1 MRSLVAFLVA
11 FIVLSSPCRVVE
23 VTAGELDDESV
34 PSFLRN
40 SVDNADAMLRFFI
53 RAFRIDD
60 ESLMVSASHRAM
72 WILLCSSDQTI
83 PPHSRTRGLFRALD
97 RARAG
102 TRNSL
107 RSHAFHLGLP
117 IVTPSTA
124 SFGTAHLQA
133 PPPSTLRLSAV
144 RDMAARRLPDRSPC
158 VSPYRA

>member
-1 MRSLVAFLVA
+1 MVAFLVA

-40 SVDNADAMLRFFI
+40 IVDNADAMLRFFI

-60 ESLMVSASHRAM
+60 DSLMVSASHRAM
-72 WILLCSSDQTI
+72 WEHWILLCSSDQTI

-102 TRNSL
+102 TLNSL
-107 RSHAFHLGLP
+107 RSHALHLGLP
-117 IVTPSTA
+117 IVTPSLPTTSLGRSARTNARPTRAAHMRAWVARGASEPTA
-124 SFGTAHLQA
+124 NIA
-133 PPPSTLRLSAV
+133 
-144 RDMAARRLPDRSPC
+144 
-158 VSPYRA
+158 YRA